1 MTTVHLA
8 DVDIRSTLR
17 PGDLGAI
24 IALHGTVYHRDMG
37 FDVTFEAYVAQT
49 IAEFVLDNAG
59 RGRIWLADHA
69 GRLVGCIAI
78 ADREDERGQLR
89 WLLLH
94 PDARGIGLG
103 GVLVDK
109 AMAYCREKRFRQVY
123 LHTMAELDAAYSIYR
138 TLGFEPVG
146 EEEQPMGGEAR
157 RIVTMELSLAQAG

>member
-1 MTTVHLA
+1 MTTVQLA
-8 DVDIRSTLR
+8 DVEIRSALR

-24 IALHGTVYHRDMG
+24 IALHGTVYHRDMN

-49 IAEFVLDNAG
+49 IAEFVLDNACK
-59 RGRIWLADHA
+59 GRIWLAEHA

-78 ADREDERGQLR
+78 ADREGARGQLR

-109 AMAYCREKRFRQVY
+109 ALTYCRTKRFRQVY

-138 TLGFEPVG
+138 TLGFQPVG
-146 EEEQPMGGEAR
+146 EEDQLLGGAAC